1 MLALLIDDHALFRES
16 VALLVAH
23 RLSELELLLAADI
36 GAGLQVLAQRPECAL
51 VLLDLGLPDSR
62 GMAGL
67 ERVRAAAPTARRP
80 PRGQG
85 GAAFHPLRRRDI
97 KALTLNILW
106 CAEPGQVGVVHD
118 ALDRGAAGFIP
129 KTADSGVFCEALR
142 RVLDGRVALPA
153 QLAPPLALRDADAQH
168 GLSPRQCEVL
178 RLLIEG
184 RSNKDIQRE
193 LALSESTV
201 KTHLQAVFRRLDVN
215 TRTQAVVAAA
225 RLGLRFG
232 GYRG

>member
-1 MLALLIDDHALFRES
+1 MDDDLPIRRFLR
-16 VALLVAH
+16 
-23 RLSELELLLAADI
+23 
-36 GAGLQVLAQRPECAL
+36 AGLESAGYRLAEAERGADAL
-51 VLLDLGLPDSR
+51 REAATRAPDVVLLDLGLPDSS

-67 ERVRAAAPTARRP
+67 ERVRAAAPTRP
-80 PRGQG
+80 VVVISADERAQ
-85 GAAFHPLRRRDI
+85 
-97 KALTLNILW
+97 T
-106 CAEPGQVGVVHD
+106 VHD

-129 KTADSGVFCEALR
+129 KTADSQAFCAALR
-142 RVLDGRVALPA
+142 RVLDGRVALPP
-153 QLAPPLALRDADAQH
+153 QLAPPLAAPDADAQP

>member
-67 ERVRAAAPTARRP
+67 ERVRAAAPTRP
-80 PRGQG
+80 VIVISADERAQ
-85 GAAFHPLRRRDI
+85 
-97 KALTLNILW
+97 T
-106 CAEPGQVGVVHD
+106 VHD

>member
-67 ERVRAAAPTARRP
+67 ERVRAAAPTRP
-80 PRGQG
+80 VIVISADERAQ
-85 GAAFHPLRRRDI
+85 
-97 KALTLNILW
+97 T
-106 CAEPGQVGVVHD
+106 VHD

-201 KTHLQAVFRRLDVN
+201 KTHLQAVFRKLDVN
-215 TRTQAVVAAA
+215 SRTQAVVAAA
-225 RLGLRFG
+225 RLGWSAAH
-232 GYRG
+232 

>member
-36 GAGLQVLAQRPECAL
+36 GSGLQVLAQRPECAL
-51 VLLDLGLPDSR
+51 VLLDLGLPDSS

-67 ERVRAAAPTARRP
+67 ERVRAAAPTRP
-80 PRGQG
+80 VIVISADDRAQ
-85 GAAFHPLRRRDI
+85 
-97 KALTLNILW
+97 T
-106 CAEPGQVGVVHD
+106 VHD

-129 KTADSGVFCEALR
+129 KTADSHAFCAALR
-142 RVLDGRVALPA
+142 RVLDGRVALPL
-153 QLAPPLALRDADAQH
+153 QLAPPLLDADAPL

-178 RLLIEG
+178 RLLIAG

-232 GYRG
+232 GFRG

>member
-1 MLALLIDDHALFRES
+1 MLALLIDDHALFREC

-67 ERVRAAAPTARRP
+67 ERVRAAAPTRP
-80 PRGQG
+80 VIVISADERAQ
-85 GAAFHPLRRRDI
+85 
-97 KALTLNILW
+97 T
-106 CAEPGQVGVVHD
+106 VHD

>member
-23 RLSELELLLAADI
+23 RLRELELLLAADI

-51 VLLDLGLPDSR
+51 VLLDLGLPDSS

-67 ERVRAAAPTARRP
+67 QRVRAAAPTRP
-80 PRGQG
+80 VVVISADERAQ
-85 GAAFHPLRRRDI
+85 
-97 KALTLNILW
+97 T
-106 CAEPGQVGVVHD
+106 VHD

-129 KTADSGVFCEALR
+129 KTADSQAFCAALR
-142 RVLDGRVALPA
+142 RVLDGRVALPP
-153 QLAPPLALRDADAQH
+153 QLAPPLAAPDADAQP